1 MSIASLSLTR
11 KVFKYC
17 SLTSQSVLGK
27 GVSKSSLSGQTANNH
42 SQASQGNMQCAVSD
56 PKGLVDCTGTEMGTH
71 THISSPL
78 SKVDLKYMSQMGSY
92 NGTRRKMVSCYS
104 HSPYTH
110 FKCLHNEST
119 ILWWDRI
126 WHQNKCTLKWLL
138 DLASD
143 YIS

>member
-1 MSIASLSLTR
+1 MSITSLSLTR

-71 THISSPL
+71 THIISPVK
-78 SKVDLKYMSQMGSY
+78 SRSQVY
-92 NGTRRKMVSCYS
+92 VPNGQ
-104 HSPYTH
+104 
-110 FKCLHNEST
+110 LQ
-119 ILWWDRI
+119 WD
-126 WHQNKCTLKWLL
+126 
-138 DLASD
+138 
-143 YIS
+143 